1 MGKHRNQPAGR
12 QPGDGKP
19 GYKNIGK
26 EHQWKKGGPSPN
38 PAGRR
43 AKKSPSLK
51 DELHQILV
59 EVLKSSIS
67 AGDRE
72 LTVMEAVLRRMMVA
86 AVNDPK
92 IAIRSDRYSRAAM
105 VDLIGSSRSSRFLL
119 TFNPYISAVPGII
132 CQIPRALAVLVARYE
147 NALSINARY
156 TISDGSFFSPNI
168 PSIIG
173 RYFIIR

>member
-26 EHQWKKGGPSPN
+26 AHQWKKGGPSPN

-43 AKKSPSLK
+43 AKKPPSLK

-92 IAIRSDRYSRAAM
+92 IAIRTFPMIVDMLSALEPKAEAVGDGTSDEDAA
-105 VDLIGSSRSSRFLL
+105 LL
-119 TFNPYISAVPGII
+119 TE
-132 CQIPRALAVLVARYE
+132 ALRR
-147 NALSINARY
+147 LSRGGA
-156 TISDGSFFSPNI
+156 GV
-168 PSIIG
+168 
-173 RYFIIR
+173 

>member
-26 EHQWKKGGPSPN
+26 EHQWKKGSPSPN

-43 AKKSPSLK
+43 AKKPPSLK

-72 LTVMEAVLRRMMVA
+72 LTVMEAVLRRMMGA
-86 AVNDPK
+86 AVTDPK
-92 IAIRSDRYSRAAM
+92 IAIRTLPMIVDMLSALEPKAAAVGECM
-105 VDLIGSSRSSRFLL
+105 TDEDAALL
-119 TFNPYISAVPGII
+119 AD
-132 CQIPRALAVLVARYE
+132 ALRRL
-147 NALSINARY
+147 
-156 TISDGSFFSPNI
+156 
-168 PSIIG
+168 G
-173 RYFIIR
+173 RGGAGV

>member
-26 EHQWKKGGPSPN
+26 AHQWKKGGPSPN
-38 PAGRR
+38 PAGRG

-92 IAIRSDRYSRAAM
+92 LAIRTFPMIVDMLSALEPKADAAGEGTSDEDAA
-105 VDLIGSSRSSRFLL
+105 LL
-119 TFNPYISAVPGII
+119 AE
-132 CQIPRALAVLVARYE
+132 ALRRL
-147 NALSINARY
+147 
-156 TISDGSFFSPNI
+156 
-168 PSIIG
+168 G
-173 RYFIIR
+173 RGGASV

>member
-26 EHQWKKGGPSPN
+26 QHQWKKGGPSPN

-43 AKKSPSLK
+43 ATKPPSLK
-51 DELHQILV
+51 DELHRILV

-72 LTVMEAVLRRMMVA
+72 LTVMEAVLRRMMGA

-92 IAIRSDRYSRAAM
+92 IAIRTLPMIVDMLSALEPKAETIAEGMTDEDAALLADALRRLSRGGAG
-105 VDLIGSSRSSRFLL
+105 V
-119 TFNPYISAVPGII
+119 
-132 CQIPRALAVLVARYE
+132 
-147 NALSINARY
+147 
-156 TISDGSFFSPNI
+156 
-168 PSIIG
+168 
-173 RYFIIR
+173 

>member
-43 AKKSPSLK
+43 AKKPPSLK
-51 DELHQILV
+51 DELHQIVV

-72 LTVMEAVLRRMMVA
+72 LTVMEAVLRRMMGA

-92 IAIRSDRYSRAAM
+92 IAIRTFPMIVDMLSALEPKTDAAGEGM
-105 VDLIGSSRSSRFLL
+105 TDEDPALL
-119 TFNPYISAVPGII
+119 AE
-132 CQIPRALAVLVARYE
+132 ALRRL
-147 NALSINARY
+147 
-156 TISDGSFFSPNI
+156 
-168 PSIIG
+168 G
-173 RYFIIR
+173 RGGAGV

>member
-26 EHQWKKGGPSPN
+26 AHQWKKGGPSPN

-43 AKKSPSLK
+43 AKKPPSLK

-92 IAIRSDRYSRAAM
+92 IAIRTFPMIVDMLSALEPKTDAAGEDM
-105 VDLIGSSRSSRFLL
+105 TDEDAALL
-119 TFNPYISAVPGII
+119 TD
-132 CQIPRALAVLVARYE
+132 ALRRLGRGGA
-147 NALSINARY
+147 NA
-156 TISDGSFFSPNI
+156 
-168 PSIIG
+168 
-173 RYFIIR
+173 

>member
-26 EHQWKKGGPSPN
+26 AHQWKKGGPSPN

-43 AKKSPSLK
+43 AKKPPSLK
-51 DELHQILV
+51 DELHHILV

-92 IAIRSDRYSRAAM
+92 IAIRTFPMIVDMLSALEPKTDAAGEDM
-105 VDLIGSSRSSRFLL
+105 TDEDATLL
-119 TFNPYISAVPGII
+119 TD
-132 CQIPRALAVLVARYE
+132 ALRRLGRGGA
-147 NALSINARY
+147 NA
-156 TISDGSFFSPNI
+156 
-168 PSIIG
+168 
-173 RYFIIR
+173 

>member
-43 AKKSPSLK
+43 AKKPPSLK
-51 DELHQILV
+51 DELHQTLV
-59 EVLKSSIS
+59 QILKSPIP
-67 AGDRE
+67 AGDQE
-72 LTVMEAVLRRMMVA
+72 LTVMEAVLRRMMGA

-92 IAIRSDRYSRAAM
+92 MAVRTLPMILDMLSALEPKAEAIGEGMTDEDAA
-105 VDLIGSSRSSRFLL
+105 LL
-119 TFNPYISAVPGII
+119 TD
-132 CQIPRALAVLVARYE
+132 ALRRL
-147 NALSINARY
+147 
-156 TISDGSFFSPNI
+156 
-168 PSIIG
+168 G
-173 RYFIIR
+173 RGGAGV

>member
-26 EHQWKKGGPSPN
+26 AHQWKKGGPSPN

-43 AKKSPSLK
+43 AKKPPSLK

-92 IAIRSDRYSRAAM
+92 IAIRTFPMIVDMLSALEPKTDAAGEGM
-105 VDLIGSSRSSRFLL
+105 TDEDAALL
-119 TFNPYISAVPGII
+119 AE
-132 CQIPRALAVLVARYE
+132 ALRRL
-147 NALSINARY
+147 
-156 TISDGSFFSPNI
+156 
-168 PSIIG
+168 G
-173 RYFIIR
+173 RGGAGV